1 MRATPCLE
9 PLHRRSGELSG
20 SAGDVV
26 NVARAQNN
34 EGEIVSDQGKLEEAE
49 ALFLEAQRVWRAARY
64 PWASRSPPR
73 TSGESQPVCVA
84 STKRWAEPASPARSR
99 GREPGDPR
107 APRRSLD
114 AARAAAL
121 KNGAPGLEKRLSM
134 IYEFGVRAG
143 RIS

>member
-1 MRATPCLE
+1 MGIALATSNLG
-9 PLHRRSGELSG
+9 RV
-20 SAGDVV
+20 A
-26 NVARAQNN
+26 ARARRFD
-34 EGEIVSDQGKLEEAE
+34 EALELLAE
-49 ALFLEAQRVWRAARY
+49 ALAAFEALGSEALARETEARRAECFVLAGRYQEALAR
-64 PWASRSPPR
+64 PNRPR
-73 TSGESQPVCVA
+73 RPG
-84 STKRWAEPASPARSR
+84 SR